1 MALRFFVIPIVDSS
15 EPEKELNAFL
25 DSHRVVSVERRFV
38 EQGSQSLWAVCVDFN
53 SGPSGKANSYSSKER
68 IDYREKLTPEQFRVF
83 AQLRELRKELAQ
95 KDGVPV
101 YQIFNNDQL
110 ARMVVDR
117 ATTKAALEKIEGV
130 GEAKLA
136 KYGSRFLDL
145 LNKSMESQDETSGPA
160 V

>member
-1 MALRFFVIPIVDSS
+1 LGR
-15 EPEKELNAFL
+15 L
-25 DSHRVVSVERRFV
+25 RRFQFGPIGKG
-38 EQGSQSLWAVCVDFN
+38 EFLFIQGTHRL
-53 SGPSGKANSYSSKER
+53 PGKA
-68 IDYREKLTPEQFRVF
+68 D
-83 AQLRELRKELAQ
+83 ARKLAQ